1 MRNGRKVNS
10 KRQTVLT
17 KELSSA
23 ATACNGFAMFRPS
36 IHPNALLAR
45 MALVVF
51 SLAQSPLTVLAQTD
65 SGAQKWEA
73 EIQAFE
79 ASDKTNPPPKGAILF
94 VGSSSIRL
102 WQSLAH
108 DFRKHKVVNRGFGGS
123 HLADSVSFVDRIVIP
138 YRPKMILLYAG
149 DNDIAAGKAP
159 EQVLAD
165 FKSFVEKVQTA
176 LPKTRIAY
184 ISIKPSLAR
193 WQLVEK
199 MKGANQLIKDYA
211 QKKKN
216 LMFIDVFTPML
227 GLDGEPRKELFV
239 SDGLHLNAAGYELW
253 ASTIRPYLNSKHL

>member
-10 KRQTVLT
+10 KRLTVLT

-23 ATACNGFAMFRPS
+23 ATACNGFAMFRASVHPS
-36 IHPNALLAR
+36 ALLAR

-51 SLAQSPLTVLAQTD
+51 SLAQSSLAVLAQTN

-79 ASDKTNPPPKGAILF
+79 ACDKTNPPPKDAILF

-108 DFRKHKVVNRGFGGS
+108 DFPGHKVINRGFGGS
-123 HLADSVSFVDRIVIP
+123 QLADSVAFANRIVIS
-138 YRPKMILLYAG
+138 YRPKMVLLYAG
-149 DNDIAAGKAP
+149 DNDIAAGKTP
-159 EQVLAD
+159 EQVFAD
-165 FKSFVEKVQTA
+165 FKSFVAKVYTA
-176 LPKTRIAY
+176 LPKARIAY

-193 WQLVEK
+193 WHLVDK
-199 MKGANQLIKDYA
+199 VKAANQLIEVYA
-211 QKKKN
+211 QKKKY

-227 GLDGEPRKELFV
+227 GPDGEPRKELFV
-239 SDGLHLNAAGYELW
+239 ADGLHLNPAGYEVW
-253 ASTIRPYLNSKHL
+253 ASTIRPYLNRNR